1 MLNLI
6 EVTELIATRIP
17 PGDQWKLVEE
27 DTLFP
32 SLLEM
37 ISAYQRKTSHRGA
50 YRFEP
55 LEGKFYVIKVK
66 QQKEVLPSYLD
77 IYGEKG

>member
-1 MLNLI
+1 MVNLI

-17 PGDQWKLVEE
+17 PGDNWKLEGE
-27 DTLFP
+27 DTVFP

-55 LEGKFYVIKVK
+55 LEGKFYAIKVK
-66 QQKEVLPSYLD
+66 QQKEVLPPYLD